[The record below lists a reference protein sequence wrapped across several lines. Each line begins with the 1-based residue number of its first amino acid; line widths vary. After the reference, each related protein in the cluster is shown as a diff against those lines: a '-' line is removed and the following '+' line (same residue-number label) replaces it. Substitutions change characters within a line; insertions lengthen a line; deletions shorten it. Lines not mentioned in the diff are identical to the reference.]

1 MGDDE
6 SFPNSPIPA
15 VSIDRKSG
23 AQFALAL
30 TVIALVMTTNSM
42 LNESWLTD
50 SGNVEILG
58 TEYEVTVDIG
68 LTETSENLC
77 IGDECQVTTAEHA
90 QTYTNCTELYSTQT
104 NEDIQQQCG
113 AYAETAN
120 AGFVAI
126 VILVFASVIL
136 LGASVLHAMGM
147 MGKTSRIGN
156 LSSIIAGSFIAIGIV
171 TWMLMLP
178 ESDNDPDWGTGL
190 MMAIGGCVLTF
201 IAGCSG
207 YLQSLIDGPP
217 RLRASGVRAN
227 VGMSEFVLKES
238 SCGNHALSILVDSD
252 LIRVVKVERIGASSS
267 VSDVLATRRDSY
279 TGFSHQRLDWLDDLK
294 GIWWV
299 VMGATLLS
307 SIMIDEL
314 FLIPFAIFSV
324 LALLQLMDP
333 ERFVVSTSSGNHPF
347 MINRWRSNRDLTNL
361 AMDIVD
367 QAMIDVLRGED
378 LDTSELDARADSI
391 AERFT
396 IEQEER
402 QKAMAAANLPVVVN
416 MNQIPHA
423 GTPAMPAPM
432 AAEGGMMP
440 QAQEQVVAVDNGPGM
455 VAMPHAGAQPLG
467 SDVTVVSTSSV
478 VTNPAPAPVSEAP
491 VEVPAEEPE
500 EVPAEEPVEAPAE
513 EPEVPESAEPEM
525 VVEPEVEPRPPASDL
540 VEDSAPSAA
549 AIPPPP
555 PLPAPIPA
563 PPAMPASIPA
573 PPSMAPTIPAPP
585 PSPGSI
591 PPPPA
596 MGMPAPP
603 PPAGAPMMPAQPQT
617 FVPPPP
623 VVVQAAP
630 REENLTDDEKDDLLG
645 ALGD

>member
-50 SGNVEILG
+50 SAKVEIEG
-58 TEYEVTVDIG
+58 TEYDVTVDVG
-68 LTETSENLC
+68 LTETSQNLC
-77 IGDECQVTTAEHA
+77 IGDECQVTITEHA
-90 QTYTNCTELYSTQT
+90 QTYTNCTEEFAAFEGTQQ
-104 NEDIQQQCG
+104 ICG
-113 AYAETAN
+113 TFAETAN

-136 LGASVLHAMGM
+136 LGSSVLHAMGM

-156 LSSIIAGSFIAIGIV
+156 LSSIIAGSFIAIGII

-190 MMAIGGCVLTF
+190 MMAIGGGVLTF

-279 TGFSHQRLDWLDDLK
+279 TGFSHQRLDWLDDLR

-314 FLIPFAIFSV
+314 FLIPFAISSV

-402 QKAMAAANLPVVVN
+402 QKAMAAADLPVVVN
-416 MNQIPHA
+416 MNQIPNA
-423 GTPAMPAPM
+423 GAPAMATPM

-440 QAQEQVVAVDNGPGM
+440 QAQEQVVAVDNRPGM
-455 VAMPHAGAQPLG
+455 VAMPQAVTQPLE

-491 VEVPAEEPE
+491 
-500 EVPAEEPVEAPAE
+500 AEEPVEAPAE
-513 EPEVPESAEPEM
+513 VPEEVPAEEPEVPESVEPEM
-525 VVEPEVEPRPPASDL
+525 VAEPEVEPQPPTSDL
-540 VEDSAPSAA
+540 VEDSAPSVA

-555 PLPAPIPA
+555 PLPASIPA
-563 PPAMPASIPA
+563 PPAMPAPIPA
-573 PPSMAPTIPAPP
+573 PPSMAPSIPAPP
-585 PSPGSI
+585 PLPGSI